1 MQAFLDIFDI
11 YLLEAVINGILLGGV
26 LALLALGLNLIF
38 GVIDVTWICYAEL
51 VMIGMYAM
59 YFMVQYYGISYF
71 IAAPLT
77 ILLVAILGAL
87 LHYLVIAPLLTAPP
101 INQLLATGGVLF
113 VLQSFATV
121 AFGIDF
127 RNLGIRLPVLAFGD
141 MNFSYAR
148 LLSFLAALVG
158 MVAVYLFM
166 TRTFTG
172 TAIRAISQDRQIMA
186 LMGVDTKRIYLIT
199 SAIGGGLAGLAACL
213 LVLQYDVHPFVGL
226 SFGPITFLICVLGGL
241 GNFIGGFIGVRVRRD
256 HLARRPVLRSRMG
269 LRARLRL
276 FHRHDVHPARGPA
289 REAPMMG
296 QGRLVAWGIGLA
308 ALVAL
313 PFVYRD
319 PYHLHILVLILIWSF
334 AYTSWSMMGR
344 FGLVSLGHGG
354 FMGIG
359 AYVTA
364 LLWNHLGLSPW
375 IGIPVSMVAAGALA
389 LIVGYPCFRFRI
401 TGHYFVL
408 VTLALSGIVLQVITA
423 TRDYTGGSLG
433 YTPNRASGS
442 KLLALQ
448 FDDKTS
454 WYLVALAV
462 WLGGIVVWHLIDRG
476 MSRYA
481 LEAISEDEDAA
492 AAAGVDVTA
501 EKLKITLISA
511 VMTALAGAIY
521 CQYQMFITPDTVSG
535 IAVSLQMV
543 FAAIVGGLFVSLGPT
558 VGAVIT
564 ILLAE
569 TLRIGFGTRAVGW
582 DNLVY
587 GVLLVLF
594 IIFLPKGI
602 LGSLLDR
609 LKPQRKVPR
618 AHEQKAVHTAR
629 PGT

>member
-1 MQAFLDIFDI
+1 M
-11 YLLEAVINGILLGGV
+11 
-26 LALLALGLNLIF
+26 
-38 GVIDVTWICYAEL
+38 
-51 VMIGMYAM
+51 
-59 YFMVQYYGISYF
+59 
-71 IAAPLT
+71 
-77 ILLVAILGAL
+77 
-87 LHYLVIAPLLTAPP
+87 
-101 INQLLATGGVLF
+101 
-113 VLQSFATV
+113 
-121 AFGIDF
+121 
-127 RNLGIRLPVLAFGD
+127 
-141 MNFSYAR
+141 
-148 LLSFLAALVG
+148 
-158 MVAVYLFM
+158 
-166 TRTFTG
+166 
-172 TAIRAISQDRQIMA
+172 RQ
-186 LMGVDTKRIYLIT
+186 GQ
-199 SAIGGGLAGLAACL
+199 LAGW
-213 LVLQYDVHPFVGL
+213 
-226 SFGPITFLICVLGGL
+226 
-241 GNFIGGFIGVRVRRD
+241 GV
-256 HLARRPVLRSRMG
+256 
-269 LRARLRL
+269 
-276 FHRHDVHPARGPA
+276 
-289 REAPMMG
+289 
-296 QGRLVAWGIGLA
+296 GLA
-308 ALVAL
+308 ALIAL

-364 LLWNHLGLSPW
+364 LLWNHLGWSPW

-389 LIVGYPCFRFRI
+389 LLVGYPCFRFRI

-433 YTPNRASGS
+433 YTPNRAATN

-448 FDDKTS
+448 FDDKTT
-454 WYLVALAV
+454 WYLIALGV
-462 WLGGIVVWHLIDRG
+462 WLAGLVVWHWVDRS
-476 MSRYA
+476 MSRHA

-511 VMTALAGAIY
+511 LMTALAGAIY

-543 FAAIVGGLFVSLGPT
+543 FAAIVGGLYVSLGPT
-558 VGAVIT
+558 IGAVIT

-569 TLRIGFGTRAVGW
+569 ALRIGFGTRAVGW

-587 GVLLVLF
+587 GLLLVLF

-609 LKPQRKVPR
+609 LKPQRKVSSSS
-618 AHEQKAVHTAR
+618 
-629 PGT
+629 

>member
-1 MQAFLDIFDI
+1 MTRQA
-11 YLLEAVINGILLGGV
+11 
-26 LALLALGLNLIF
+26 
-38 GVIDVTWICYAEL
+38 
-51 VMIGMYAM
+51 
-59 YFMVQYYGISYF
+59 
-71 IAAPLT
+71 
-77 ILLVAILGAL
+77 
-87 LHYLVIAPLLTAPP
+87 H
-101 INQLLATGGVLF
+101 
-113 VLQSFATV
+113 
-121 AFGIDF
+121 
-127 RNLGIRLPVLAFGD
+127 
-141 MNFSYAR
+141 
-148 LLSFLAALVG
+148 LAAW
-158 MVAVYLFM
+158 AV
-166 TRTFTG
+166 
-172 TAIRAISQDRQIMA
+172 
-186 LMGVDTKRIYLIT
+186 
-199 SAIGGGLAGLAACL
+199 
-213 LVLQYDVHPFVGL
+213 
-226 SFGPITFLICVLGGL
+226 
-241 GNFIGGFIGVRVRRD
+241 
-256 HLARRPVLRSRMG
+256 
-269 LRARLRL
+269 
-276 FHRHDVHPARGPA
+276 
-289 REAPMMG
+289 
-296 QGRLVAWGIGLA
+296 GLA
-308 ALVAL
+308 ALVML

-375 IGIPVSMVAAGALA
+375 VGIPVSMVAAGALA

-423 TRDYTGGSLG
+423 TRDWTGGSLG
-433 YTPNRASGS
+433 YTPNRATGN
-442 KLLALQ
+442 KLWALQ
-448 FDDKTS
+448 FDDKTT

-462 WLGGIVVWHLIDRG
+462 WVVGLVVWHWIDRS

-511 VMTALAGAIY
+511 LMTALAGAIY

-558 VGAVIT
+558 VGAIIT

-569 TLRIGFGTRAVGW
+569 SLRIGFGTRAVGW

-602 LGSLLDR
+602 LGSLLER
-609 LKPQRKVPR
+609 LKPQRKPS
-618 AHEQKAVHTAR
+618 
-629 PGT
+629 PSS